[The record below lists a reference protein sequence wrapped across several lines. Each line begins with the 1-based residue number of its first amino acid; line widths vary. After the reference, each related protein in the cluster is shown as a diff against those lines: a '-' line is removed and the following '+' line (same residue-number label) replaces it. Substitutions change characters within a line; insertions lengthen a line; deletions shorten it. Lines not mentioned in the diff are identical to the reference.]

1 MALTRE
7 QKGAQIDEIVK
18 SLEESKSF
26 VIVSYKGISVADDTA
41 LRAKFRAAG
50 VTSKGLKT
58 RLFSRLWKSWASRA
72 MKGLWKEARQSLSP

>member
-50 VTSKGLKT
+50 VTYKVLKN
-58 RLFSRLWKSWASRA
+58 RLILKA
-72 MKGLWKEARQSLSP
+72 MEKLGITWKEARQSLSP